1 MSLGNF
7 LWKEAKMPITET
19 RWWGDA
25 LSGKKPFTLQSHN
38 AIHADATKELGNN
51 WATRNP
57 DATAAMVLA
66 TIFSGGAASGA
77 AGGAGGGAAA
87 GGAAAGGAA
96 AGGSAAAGS
105 TAAGGASYGLAA
117 GGAAAGSSA
126 AAGSG
131 AAAAGGMTA
140 AEAGAGAG
148 AGYGLA
154 AGGAEA
160 GAGLTAAQGASGAG
174 LSAGAGQGTTLAGG
188 TAGANGT
195 GLYAAQAGTGATTSS
210 GPGLLG
216 YTKNGMQTMAT
227 AQQAKGLLTPPP
239 TPQAQAAPIQN
250 KPADFSGLLQQ
261 YVPEDKWSQQYA
273 QYVQGLLGGY
283 RG

>member
-7 LWKEAKMPITET
+7 LWKEAKMPITGT
-19 RWWGDA
+19 RWWGDV
-25 LSGKKPFTLQSHN
+25 LSGKKPFALQSHN

-117 GGAAAGSSA
+117 S
-126 AAGSG
+126 
-131 AAAAGGMTA
+131 
-140 AEAGAGAG
+140 
-148 AGYGLA
+148 
-154 AGGAEA
+154 GAEA
-160 GAGLTAAQGASGAG
+160 GAGLTAGGAG
-174 LSAGAGQGTTLAGG
+174 ATGSGLMTTAGGETYALGSTTGTSGNGLLATGADGTVVAGESPGFFARAGQGLK
-188 TAGANGT
+188 TAGSYANT
-195 GLYAAQAGTGATTSS
+195 GLKAA
-210 GPGLLG
+210 
-216 YTKNGMQTMAT
+216 AT
-227 AQQAKGLLTPPP
+227 AQQAKGLLTPTGTPP
-239 TPQAQAAPIQN
+239 AQAAPVQN
-250 KPADFSGLLQQ
+250 KPADFSGLLKQ
-261 YVPEDKWSQQYA
+261 YASDDKWSQQYA

>member
-38 AIHADATKELGNN
+38 AIHADATRELGNN

-96 AGGSAAAGS
+96 AG
-105 TAAGGASYGLAA
+105 
-117 GGAAAGSSA
+117 SSA

-160 GAGLTAAQGASGAG
+160 GTGLTAAQGASGAG

-195 GLYAAQAGTGATTSS
+195 GLYSAQAGTGATTSS

>member
-38 AIHADATKELGNN
+38 AIHADATRELGNN

-57 DATAAMVLA
+57 DATAAMILA

-105 TAAGGASYGLAA
+105 AAAGSTAAGGASYGLAA
-117 GGAAAGSSA
+117 S
-126 AAGSG
+126 
-131 AAAAGGMTA
+131 
-140 AEAGAGAG
+140 
-148 AGYGLA
+148 
-154 AGGAEA
+154 GAEA
-160 GAGLTAAQGASGAG
+160 GAGLTAGGAGATGSGLMTTAGGETYALGSTTGASGNGLLATGADGTVVAG
-174 LSAGAGQGTTLAGG
+174 ESPGFFARAGQGLK
-188 TAGANGT
+188 TAGSYANT
-195 GLYAAQAGTGATTSS
+195 GLKTA
-210 GPGLLG
+210 
-216 YTKNGMQTMAT
+216 AT
-227 AQQAKGLLTPPP
+227 AQQAKGLLTPTGTPP
-239 TPQAQAAPIQN
+239 AQAAPVQN
-250 KPADFSGLLQQ
+250 KPADFSGLLQR
-261 YVPEDKWSQQYA
+261 YVPEDKYSQQYA